1 LDVRIIL
8 AMQDDIVEL
17 EEEPRTKDIVLN
29 SVDLFRKVSKERL
42 KILTD
47 LKFRL
52 KEYSKSGFGH
62 LP

>member
-1 LDVRIIL
+1 
-8 AMQDDIVEL
+8 MQDDIVEL

>member
-1 LDVRIIL
+1 
-8 AMQDDIVEL
+8 MQDDIVEL

-52 KEYSKSGFGH
+52 KEYSKSGSEY
-62 LP
+62 LRQTIDN